1 MNPDAGKA
9 KKIPAPTAPGRSFGM
24 PRRVQFTI
32 LIFVAA
38 GVLGLWLIGPFR
50 AAKEETSPDT
60 AASSEAARY
69 PLTPQQWATMR
80 TAKVEEMEFLP
91 QRQAEG
97 KIAVDERLA
106 TAVYPPYN
114 GRVTAVFVHTG
125 DTVKQGQPLFRLDST
140 DLVQAI
146 NNVVVGKAALAKA
159 QSQLNLTKTAED
171 RAHQL
176 YLAKGGALKDWQ
188 QAQADLTAAQN
199 DLKSAEIGLTAAQD
213 QLHIIRVQSGET
225 DTDSLT
231 RTSPDLNVLAPI
243 SGEVLMRKLGVGQYI
258 SQGATDPIM
267 LIGDLSTV
275 WLVANVRETDA
286 PFVRVG
292 QPVEVR
298 VTAYPDKVFKAKL
311 TFVAP
316 MVDPN
321 THRLPIRAEVTNG
334 EGLLKPEMWADFRIA
349 TGAGR
354 KNLAVPARAIVF
366 EGDTQRVWVTDKNH
380 YLTSREI
387 KTGIING
394 PNVEVLSGL
403 SAGDEV
409 ITQGSIFIDRA
420 AAGG

>member
-1 MNPDAGKA
+1 
-9 KKIPAPTAPGRSFGM
+9 
-24 PRRVQFTI
+24 
-32 LIFVAA
+32 
-38 GVLGLWLIGPFR
+38 
-50 AAKEETSPDT
+50 
-60 AASSEAARY
+60 
-69 PLTPQQWATMR
+69 
-80 TAKVEEMEFLP
+80 
-91 QRQAEG
+91 
-97 KIAVDERLA
+97 
-106 TAVYPPYN
+106 
-114 GRVTAVFVHTG
+114 
-125 DTVKQGQPLFRLDST
+125 
-140 DLVQAI
+140 
-146 NNVVVGKAALAKA
+146 
-159 QSQLNLTKTAED
+159 
-171 RAHQL
+171 
-176 YLAKGGALKDWQ
+176 
-188 QAQADLTAAQN
+188 
-199 DLKSAEIGLTAAQD
+199 
-213 QLHIIRVQSGET
+213 
-225 DTDSLT
+225 
-231 RTSPDLNVLAPI
+231 
-243 SGEVLMRKLGVGQYI
+243 MRKLGVGQYI
-258 SQGATDPIM
+258 TQGATDPIM

-321 THRLPIRAEVTNG
+321 THRLPIRAEVPNG

-349 TGAGR
+349 TGPATDTCG
-354 KNLAVPARAIVF
+354 PARAIVF
-366 EGDTQRVWVTDKNH
+366 EGDSERVWVTDKNH

>member
-1 MNPDAGKA
+1 MKPDAVKA
-9 KKIPAPTAPGRSFGM
+9 KKIPAPTAPGRSFGV
-24 PRRVQFTI
+24 PRRVQFTL
-32 LIFVAA
+32 LIIIV
-38 GVLGLWLIGPFR
+38 GGILGLWLIGSFR
-50 AAKEETSPDT
+50 AAKVETSTDT
-60 AASSEAARY
+60 AASSEAAGY
-69 PLTPQQWATMR
+69 QLTPQQWATMR

-97 KIAVDERLA
+97 KIAVDDHLA

-114 GRVTAVFVHTG
+114 GRVTAVFVHAG

-159 QSQLNLTKTAED
+159 QSQLNLTKTTED

-176 YLAKGGALKDWQ
+176 YLAKGGSLKDWQ

-213 QLHIIRVQSGET
+213 QLRIIRVPSGET
-225 DTDSLT
+225 DTESLT

-286 PFVRVG
+286 PFVHIG

-298 VTAYPDKVFKAKL
+298 VTAYPDKVFKAKI

-316 MVDPN
+316 MVDAN
-321 THRLPIRAEVTNG
+321 THRLPIRAEVPNG

-354 KNLAVPARAIVF
+354 MALAVPAQAIVF
-366 EGDTQRVWVTDKNH
+366 EGDTQRVWVADKNH
-380 YLTSREI
+380 RLTSRGI
-387 KTGIING
+387 QTGIING

-420 AAGG
+420 AASG